1 MELVFTGCTADLN
14 REYLVQGE
22 IGLDTLL
29 RLSFASYAAFV
40 SGRSFILSNIL
51 ILINI

>member
-40 SGRSFILSNIL
+40 IFRKY
-51 ILINI
+51 